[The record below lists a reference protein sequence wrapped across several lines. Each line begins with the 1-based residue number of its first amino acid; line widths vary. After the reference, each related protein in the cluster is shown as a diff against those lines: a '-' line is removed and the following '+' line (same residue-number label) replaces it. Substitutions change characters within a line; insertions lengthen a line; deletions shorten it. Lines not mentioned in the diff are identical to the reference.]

1 MEPDRWL
8 GVEVRHFAAL
18 EAVVREGSFGR
29 AAESLGYT
37 QSAISQQIQTLE
49 RLVGERLL
57 ERPGGPRAVSLTE
70 AGRLL
75 LRHAEAIIARLHA
88 AQADMAALASGEGG
102 RLRVG
107 TFQSVGARVLPAV
120 MRRFTA
126 AWPHVTVELTES
138 SSDEELLRFVE
149 RGELDLAFA
158 MPPLLEGPFEAV
170 ELLADPYVLL
180 VPAEHELAGATRANL
195 ADIGDLTLI
204 GNRACRSTA
213 LAEGELAQRGV
224 GLDVAFR
231 SDDNGTVQ
239 GLVGAGFG
247 VALVPLL
254 ATDPRD
260 ERISVLELDPEIPPR
275 RIALGGTATGIVPL
289 RRVRSSTW
297 PSRSVRRRRFAGAY
311 ARLATAS
318 RAASNCSS
326 ERRMYECRQSELGK
340 IPTSSAGIDRSRSSS
355 ATSGRMP
362 NDQRQRGR
370 FGVLLRVRRHL
381 DHGVDRLP
389 DAGVANGEIAPRHGG
404 PA

>member
-18 EAVVREGSFGR
+18 EAVARERSFGR

-75 LRHAEAIIARLHA
+75 LRHAEAIVARLHA

-126 AWPHVTVELTES
+126 AWPHVEIELTES
-138 SSDEELLRFVE
+138 TSDEELLRLVE

-158 MPPLLEGPFEAV
+158 MPPLLDGPFDAL
-170 ELLADPYVLL
+170 ELLADRYVLL
-180 VPAEHELAGATRANL
+180 VPAEHELAGLSRASL
-195 ADIGDLTLI
+195 ADAGDLTLI
-204 GNRACRSTA
+204 GNRACRSTS
-213 LAEGELAQRGV
+213 LAEGELSQRGV
-224 GLDVAFR
+224 GVDVAFR

-247 VALVPLL
+247 IALVPLL
-254 ATDPRD
+254 ATNPTDDRV
-260 ERISVLELDPEIPPR
+260 RVLELDPEIPPR
-275 RIALGGTATGIVPL
+275 RISLAWH
-289 RRVRSSTW
+289 RDRHRS
-297 PSRSVRRRRFAGAY
+297 PA
-311 ARLATAS
+311 ARAFVEV
-318 RAASNCSS
+318 AADVCAEVAVSLSP
-326 ERRMYECRQSELGK
+326 
-340 IPTSSAGIDRSRSSS
+340 IPA
-355 ATSGRMP
+355 
-362 NDQRQRGR
+362 
-370 FGVLLRVRRHL
+370 
-381 DHGVDRLP
+381 
-389 DAGVANGEIAPRHGG
+389 
-404 PA
+404 

>member
-18 EAVVREGSFGR
+18 EAVAREASFGR
-29 AAESLGYT
+29 AATSLGYT

-75 LRHAEAIIARLHA
+75 LRHAEAIVARLHA

-158 MPPLLEGPFEAV
+158 MPPLLEGPFEAL

-180 VPAEHELAGATRANL
+180 VPAEHDLAQATRASL
-195 ADIGDLTLI
+195 ADVGDLTLI

-247 VALVPLL
+247 IALVPLL
-254 ATDPRD
+254 ATDPKD
-260 ERISVLELDPEIPPR
+260 ERIRVLELDPEIPPR
-275 RIALGGTATGIVPL
+275 RIALVWHRDRHRPPA
-289 RRVRSSTW
+289 
-297 PSRSVRRRRFAGAY
+297 
-311 ARLATAS
+311 ARAFVDVAVEVCADV
-318 RAASNCSS
+318 AAS
-326 ERRMYECRQSELGK
+326 LA
-340 IPTSSAGIDRSRSSS
+340 P
-355 ATSGRMP
+355 MP
-362 NDQRQRGR
+362 
-370 FGVLLRVRRHL
+370 
-381 DHGVDRLP
+381 
-389 DAGVANGEIAPRHGG
+389 A
-404 PA
+404 

>member
-1 MEPDRWL
+1 MLKSIMEPDRWL

-18 EAVVREGSFGR
+18 EAVAREGSFGR

-75 LRHAEAIIARLHA
+75 LRHAEAIVARLQA
-88 AQADMAALASGEGG
+88 AQADMSALASGEGG
-102 RLRVG
+102 RLRIG

-149 RGELDLAFA
+149 RGQLDLAFA
-158 MPPLLEGPFEAV
+158 MPPLFEGPFESL

-180 VPAEHELAGATRANL
+180 VPAEHDLAAAMRASL
-195 ADIGDLTLI
+195 ADVGDLTLI

-224 GLDVAFR
+224 DLDVAFR

-247 VALVPLL
+247 AALVPLL
-254 ATDPRD
+254 AADPRD
-260 ERISVLELDPEIPPR
+260 ERIRVLELDPEIPPR
-275 RIALGGTATGIVPL
+275 RIALVWHRDRHRSPA
-289 RRVRSSTW
+289 VRAF
-297 PSRSVRRRRFAGAY
+297 VDVALEVCADV
-311 ARLATAS
+311 
-318 RAASNCSS
+318 AAS
-326 ERRMYECRQSELGK
+326 LA
-340 IPTSSAGIDRSRSSS
+340 PT
-355 ATSGRMP
+355 P
-362 NDQRQRGR
+362 
-370 FGVLLRVRRHL
+370 V
-381 DHGVDRLP
+381 
-389 DAGVANGEIAPRHGG
+389 
-404 PA
+404 

>member
-1 MEPDRWL
+1 MLKSIMEPDRWL

-18 EAVVREGSFGR
+18 EAVAREGSFGR

-75 LRHAEAIIARLHA
+75 LRHAEAVVARLQA
-88 AQADMAALASGEGG
+88 AQADMSALASGEGG
-102 RLRVG
+102 RLRIG

-158 MPPLLEGPFEAV
+158 MPPLFEGPFESL

-180 VPAEHELAGATRANL
+180 VPAEHDLAAATRASL
-195 ADIGDLTLI
+195 ADVGDLTLI

-224 GLDVAFR
+224 DLDVGFR

-247 VALVPLL
+247 AALVPLL
-254 ATDPRD
+254 AADPKD
-260 ERISVLELDPEIPPR
+260 ERIRVLELDPEIPPR
-275 RIALGGTATGIVPL
+275 RIALVWHRDRHRSPA
-289 RRVRSSTW
+289 VRAF
-297 PSRSVRRRRFAGAY
+297 VDVALEVCADV
-311 ARLATAS
+311 
-318 RAASNCSS
+318 AAS
-326 ERRMYECRQSELGK
+326 LT
-340 IPTSSAGIDRSRSSS
+340 PT
-355 ATSGRMP
+355 
-362 NDQRQRGR
+362 
-370 FGVLLRVRRHL
+370 
-381 DHGVDRLP
+381 
-389 DAGVANGEIAPRHGG
+389 

>member
-1 MEPDRWL
+1 MLKSIMEPDRWL

-18 EAVVREGSFGR
+18 EAVAREGSFGR

-75 LRHAEAIIARLHA
+75 LRHAEAVVARLQA
-88 AQADMAALASGEGG
+88 AQADMSALASGEGG
-102 RLRVG
+102 RLRIG

-158 MPPLLEGPFEAV
+158 MPPLFEGPFESL

-180 VPAEHELAGATRANL
+180 VPAEHDLAAATRASL
-195 ADIGDLTLI
+195 TDVGDLTLI

-224 GLDVAFR
+224 HLDVAFR

-247 VALVPLL
+247 AALVPLL
-254 ATDPRD
+254 AADPKD
-260 ERISVLELDPEIPPR
+260 ERIRVLELDPEIPPR
-275 RIALGGTATGIVPL
+275 RIALVWHRDRHRSPA
-289 RRVRSSTW
+289 VRAF
-297 PSRSVRRRRFAGAY
+297 VDVALEVCADV
-311 ARLATAS
+311 
-318 RAASNCSS
+318 AAS
-326 ERRMYECRQSELGK
+326 LT
-340 IPTSSAGIDRSRSSS
+340 PT
-355 ATSGRMP
+355 
-362 NDQRQRGR
+362 
-370 FGVLLRVRRHL
+370 
-381 DHGVDRLP
+381 
-389 DAGVANGEIAPRHGG
+389 

>member
-18 EAVVREGSFGR
+18 EAVAREASFGR
-29 AAESLGYT
+29 AATSLGYT

-49 RLVGERLL
+49 
-57 ERPGGPRAVSLTE
+57 PGGPRAVSLTE
-70 AGRLL
+70 AGQLL
-75 LRHAEAIIARLHA
+75 LRHAEAIVARLHA

-158 MPPLLEGPFEAV
+158 MPPLLEGPFEAL

-180 VPAEHELAGATRANL
+180 VPAEHDLAQATRASL
-195 ADIGDLTLI
+195 ADVGDLTLI

-247 VALVPLL
+247 IALVPLL
-254 ATDPRD
+254 ATDPKD
-260 ERISVLELDPEIPPR
+260 ERIRVLELDPEIPPR
-275 RIALGGTATGIVPL
+275 RIALVWHRDRHRPPA
-289 RRVRSSTW
+289 
-297 PSRSVRRRRFAGAY
+297 
-311 ARLATAS
+311 ARAFVDVAVEVCADV
-318 RAASNCSS
+318 AAS
-326 ERRMYECRQSELGK
+326 LA
-340 IPTSSAGIDRSRSSS
+340 P
-355 ATSGRMP
+355 MP
-362 NDQRQRGR
+362 
-370 FGVLLRVRRHL
+370 
-381 DHGVDRLP
+381 
-389 DAGVANGEIAPRHGG
+389 A
-404 PA
+404 

>member
-1 MEPDRWL
+1 VFKLIMESDRWL

-18 EAVVREGSFGR
+18 EAVAREGSFGR

-75 LRHAEAIIARLHA
+75 LRHAEAIVARLHA

-158 MPPLLEGPFEAV
+158 MPPLLEGPFDAL

-180 VPAEHELAGATRANL
+180 VPAEHDLAEATRASL
-195 ADIGDLTLI
+195 ADVGDLTLI
-204 GNRACRSTA
+204 GNRACRSTS

-254 ATDPRD
+254 ATDPKD
-260 ERISVLELDPEIPPR
+260 ERIRVLELDPEIPPR
-275 RIALGGTATGIVPL
+275 RIALAWH
-289 RRVRSSTW
+289 RDRHRS
-297 PSRSVRRRRFAGAY
+297 PAARAFADVAV
-311 ARLATAS
+311 AVCADV
-318 RAASNCSS
+318 AAS
-326 ERRMYECRQSELGK
+326 L
-340 IPTSSAGIDRSRSSS
+340 
-355 ATSGRMP
+355 
-362 NDQRQRGR
+362 
-370 FGVLLRVRRHL
+370 VLT
-381 DHGVDRLP
+381 
-389 DAGVANGEIAPRHGG
+389 